1 MLSTQSASNKK
12 VGILPIAYDIDDDIG
27 LEFLSPIRGELM
39 NERDC
44 LRIITINM
52 EYGTII
58 SLADIRGV
66 RGRPR
71 KSWIRSKPNLIIHNN
86 MDRATTNRVSTQEN

>member
-1 MLSTQSASNKK
+1 
-12 VGILPIAYDIDDDIG
+12 
-27 LEFLSPIRGELM
+27 LM

-44 LRIITINM
+44 LRIIAINM

-66 RGRPR
+66 RSRPR
-71 KSWIRSKPNLIIHNN
+71 KSWIRSKPNLIVHNN
-86 MDRATTNRVSTQEN
+86 MDRATTNRVSTPEN